1 MFPKIMQASKLFLA
15 AYLMFSA
22 LLGLWLSV
30 ADEEVDTEHPTYCM
44 KCGDYEGRI

>member
-1 MFPKIMQASKLFLA
+1 MQASMLFLA

-22 LLGLWLSV
+22 LLGLWLS
-30 ADEEVDTEHPTYCM
+30 DEEVDTEHPTYCM